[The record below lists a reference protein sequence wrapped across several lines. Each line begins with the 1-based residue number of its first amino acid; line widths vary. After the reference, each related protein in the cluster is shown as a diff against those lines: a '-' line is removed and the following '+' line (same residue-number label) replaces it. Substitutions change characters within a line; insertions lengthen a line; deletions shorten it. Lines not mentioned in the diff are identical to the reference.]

1 VDPQI
6 QELIERMR
14 ELVDIIRSTSKIGLD
29 KDDKDDKVETGGDA
43 AKAFTR
49 GSDKIV
55 NAMATLAVKLE
66 GKAKTAAAE
75 ERAVNKFAEQVEKV
89 TATQDSAAKIIAE
102 AAAAAAKALAEANEA
117 ARLAARTDQQIAADK
132 RSANI
137 KKLGEDAQ
145 AAKKSLTRTEQVWK
159 DFEDLGSGSQLLKD
173 KFMSL
178 GGNSMTARIGLQAL
192 AAGAEGVVK
201 SLAGFGSALDK
212 GQRGAAV
219 GAQALSDLATPL
231 LDFADTIG
239 KIITFGSF
247 LVPGGAIIKGL
258 RIAGGALLSLG
269 SSAGKL
275 SLEYIKV
282 SAAAADAL
290 FKSFNSLSEAGAT
303 TAGGMDDV
311 FAQLQTLGMTLSEID
326 KFTTLIGKNGKVL
339 SQFGA
344 TAAEGAK
351 MFSEVAGT
359 LVKSDLGQQL
369 AQLGITADE
378 QRESALAYMNIQAKT
393 GQLNLKNTKQLIEE
407 SGKFA
412 KELDLSARLT
422 GATRKEALEAK
433 EFAQS
438 EERFRAA
445 QIEAEQT
452 GDTERQADLKL
463 AEEMSVIAKLS
474 GDTVGQLGILQ
485 NAAARGAP
493 STTEGIAAGQTYD
506 VQGITQAGREAR
518 ARGEN
523 LSQAQIMDMMAQ
535 SAKKTQSLAG
545 SNAISGAISPLQTGV
560 VAPAN
565 FINRNDALT
574 KGATEAGF
582 TGPNARDD
590 FLKTEEGKRIAEA
603 NKPGSTTGAMVGA
616 DRAQQSAAM
625 MMDSAKAV
633 GMAASVNQ
641 RASTAFADAV
651 KVFSKTVG
659 AKQPTGGTYSNAE
672 LGTTGTLGTPGTPGT
687 PGTLTTPATL
697 GTAPT
702 PNAPQGRTETGTPIS
717 PIAAIQTSAIAESR
731 AAADAAREKAIDA
744 VKKHEEAKAELDI
757 FKKANASREQ
767 IAAVEARIAM
777 LAKEREK
784 AEQDEGAASR
794 KVSTQ
799 ATALKAQQ
807 TKDAQEYN
815 KWLNGNVNESKKI
828 GTTLITDEA
837 TRQIYAFDEAK
848 LAETDRDNYERFVKR
863 KEQLIKD
870 GIENFEKINKIKAG
884 EISDAEKEK
893 IKANARAQAAK
904 EFTPAAVE
912 TGAATV
918 MKTTLPAIP
927 TTPTTPA
934 AAVSAPT
941 AAGAPQTTVKPA
953 APVASAPQTT
963 VKPAAPVASA
973 PPPVASAPPPVAP
986 VPPPPVPPP
995 PVPPPPVPPPPVP
1008 PPPVPP
1014 PTEQTAPRSKNKVA
1028 KTPKQTEISGQ
1039 LKEDLISQLS
1049 ASGITSKTAQ
1059 ANIFGNLEAESK
1071 GDVSAR
1077 ESLNYS
1083 PERLLKVFP
1092 KYFKDLDDAKAVVAQ
1107 GEEAIGNR
1115 VYGNR
1120 NGNAANE
1127 GYMYRGRGL
1136 VQLTGKYNYEKFSKL
1151 LNIPDLVTNPDLAA
1165 DPEISKKIAVA
1176 FFKEVQKGGKGGTD
1190 LTDISAMGKGV
1201 GYVGGQEET
1210 NKRAALATKYM
1221 AAGGGVVKS
1230 TPGGVGIVAGEA
1242 GKNEAFVP
1250 LPDGKSIPVK
1260 QDTTVVKDV
1269 QNLSAQVSGLS
1280 KLIAGKMIT
1289 QTGATDDDLGMDI
1302 KSSDV
1307 LAKLIRT
1314 IIPGLGMIEKIGGIG
1329 NTVAGVTD
1337 TDSKMTG
1344 SDKVME
1350 VVKLLVPQV
1359 RILAGI
1365 YDTISPFLKSDDN
1378 TATLAKR
1385 PMPVA
1390 PVATSL
1396 TVDDNQQPTL
1406 STALAAPIAPIAPT
1420 ALAAPTAPTMS
1431 QVADALL
1438 ASISNINKEISSNTL
1453 ANPTATPKDS
1463 DSTKATTALA
1473 ASISDLGKITGN
1485 NPLATPN
1492 ATAAPDWAKME
1503 SKLSATMS
1511 DFGNLAGTNTPNLGE
1526 ITSPSIDRADVTS
1539 NNIGKLIDEL
1549 KEQNRSNMKDAMSS
1563 VAGELKDAFKG
1574 MSPQSSDNSS
1584 SQELVAA
1591 VNEMVRTQRDTNTIS
1606 SRILQ
1611 VSQN

>member
-1 VDPQI
+1 MDPQI
-6 QELIERMR
+6 QELIDRMR
-14 ELVDIIRSTSKIGLD
+14 ELVDTIRATSKTSTVGTGSGGD
-29 KDDKDDKVETGGDA
+29 TGGDA

-55 NAMATLAVKLE
+55 NAMATLALKLD
-66 GKAKTAAAE
+66 GKVRTTRE
-75 ERAVNKFAEQVEKV
+75 ETLAVNRFAKQVEKI
-89 TATQDSAAKIIAE
+89 TSKQDAAAKKIEE
-102 AAAAAAKALAEANEA
+102 AAEAAAKALADAAEA

-137 KKLGEDAQ
+137 KQLSAGAQDARKGREG
-145 AAKKSLTRTEQVWK
+145 AAGVFK
-159 DFEDLGSGSQLLKD
+159 DFEDLGTGSQLLKD

-178 GGNSMTARIGLQAL
+178 GGNSMTAQIGLQAL

-219 GAQALSDLATPL
+219 SAQAFSDLVTPL

-239 KIITFGSF
+239 KIITVASF
-247 LVPGGAIIKGL
+247 FLPGGALGKVLFKGAVA
-258 RIAGGALLSLG
+258 AGGALISLG

-359 LVKSDLGQQL
+359 LVKSDLGKQL
-369 AQLGITADE
+369 EQLGITADE
-378 QRESALAYMNIQAKT
+378 QRESALAYMSIQAKT

-407 SGKFA
+407 SGKFV
-412 KELDLSARLT
+412 KELDMAARLT

-445 QIEAEQT
+445 QIEAEQN
-452 GDTERQADLKL
+452 GDTERQADLKV
-463 AEEMSVIAKLS
+463 AEEMSVLAKAA

-506 VQGITQAGREAR
+506 VQGITQAAREAR

-535 SAKKTQSLAG
+535 AAKKTQSLAG
-545 SNAISGAISPLQTGV
+545 SNAQSGVISPLQTGI

-582 TGPNARDD
+582 TGPDAREKYLQKE
-590 FLKTEEGKRIAEA
+590 LKDRETKPTQ
-603 NKPGSTTGAMVGA
+603 PGSTTGAMVDA
-616 DRAQQSAAM
+616 NRAQQSAAM

-641 RASTAFADAV
+641 RASTDFAKAV
-651 KVFSKTVG
+651 TMFSKTVG
-659 AKQPTGGTYSNAE
+659 AKKPTGGTYSNAE
-672 LGTTGTLGTPGTPGT
+672 LGTTGTLGT

-702 PNAPQGRTETGTPIS
+702 PNAPQGRTENGAPIS

-731 AAADAAREKAIDA
+731 EAADASKEKAIDA

-767 IAAVEARIAM
+767 IAAVEARLAV
-777 LAKEREK
+777 LAKEREN
-784 AEQDEGAASR
+784 AEQDESAASR

-799 ATALKAQQ
+799 ARELRIQQ

-815 KWLNGNVNESKKI
+815 KWLYGNVIESKKI
-828 GTTLITDEA
+828 GTTLITDET
-837 TRQIYAFDEAK
+837 TRQVYAFDEAK
-848 LAETDRDNYERFVKR
+848 LAATDRDNYERFVKR

-884 EISDAEKEK
+884 EVSDAEKEK
-893 IKANARAQAAK
+893 IKAIARAQAAK

-918 MKTTLPAIP
+918 MKTTLPAVP
-927 TTPTTPA
+927 TTPTTPT
-934 AAVSAPT
+934 AAVAAPT
-941 AAGAPQTTVKPA
+941 AAG
-953 APVASAPQTT
+953 APQTT

-973 PPPVASAPPPVAP
+973 PPPVASAPPPV
-986 VPPPPVPPP
+986 
-995 PVPPPPVPPPPVP
+995 
-1008 PPPVPP
+1008 PP

-1028 KTPKQTEISGQ
+1028 GTPKQTAISGQ
-1039 LKEDLISQLS
+1039 LKEDLLSQLS

-1071 GDVSAR
+1071 GDASAR

-1107 GEEAIGNR
+1107 GQEAIGNR
-1115 VYGNR
+1115 VYGGR
-1120 NGNAANE
+1120 LGNQSNE

-1136 VQLTGKYNYEKFSKL
+1136 VQLTGKDNYVKFSKL
-1151 LNIPDLVTNPDLAA
+1151 LNMPDLVKNPDLAA

-1176 FFKEVQKGGKGGTD
+1176 FFKEIQKGGKD

-1210 NKRAALATKYM
+1210 DKRAALATKYM

-1260 QDTTVVKDV
+1260 QDKTVVKDV

-1280 KLIAGKMIT
+1280 KLI
-1289 QTGATDDDLGMDI
+1289 
-1302 KSSDV
+1302 
-1307 LAKLIRT
+1307 
-1314 IIPGLGMIEKIGGIG
+1314 
-1329 NTVAGVTD
+1329 
-1337 TDSKMTG
+1337 
-1344 SDKVME
+1344 
-1350 VVKLLVPQV
+1350 
-1359 RILAGI
+1359 AGI

-1385 PMPVA
+1385 QMPVA
-1390 PVATSL
+1390 P
-1396 TVDDNQQPTL
+1396 D
-1406 STALAAPIAPIAPT
+1406 LA
-1420 ALAAPTAPTMS
+1420 
-1431 QVADALL
+1431 
-1438 ASISNINKEISSNTL
+1438 TL
-1453 ANPTATPKDS
+1453 AGA
-1463 DSTKATTALA
+1463 
-1473 ASISDLGKITGN
+1473 
-1485 NPLATPN
+1485 
-1492 ATAAPDWAKME
+1492 
-1503 SKLSATMS
+1503 
-1511 DFGNLAGTNTPNLGE
+1511 NTPNLGE
-1526 ITSPSIDRADVTS
+1526 IASPNIDRADVTS

-1549 KEQNRSNMKDAMSS
+1549 KEQNKSNMKDAMSS
-1563 VAGELKDAFKG
+1563 VVGELKDAFKG
-1574 MSPQSSDNSS
+1574 MSPQSQDNSS
-1584 SQELVAA
+1584 NQELVAA
-1591 VNEMVRTQRDTNTIS
+1591 VNEMVRTQRDTNAIS